1 MVFEWI
7 WNAISSAISNVKNWV
22 EDRLKPVWNAINN
35 AISTAKSYAE
45 GLVNG
50 IRSWVE
56 NAINTVKNWV
66 SGLIDGVK
74 NWVNGLI
81 NSVKSWVDGL
91 INGVRSFAENL
102 FNQAKN
108 FAQMIVNNLQMSFQA
123 FQSRVNEFMNNTTK
137 FIQQLPAKVWEWI
150 VEPLTNWI
158 TQLIE
163 NFVRFIFEQIA
174 DLQMYI
180 YENSIEFTKTTL
192 YENYKQICKQ
202 NNLPYPDREAFIA
215 EMERYKEMGKNL
227 FRGV

>member
-7 WNAISSAISNVKNWV
+7 WNAISSAISSVKNWV
-22 EDRLKPVWNAINN
+22 EDKLKPIWNAISN

-50 IRSWVE
+50 IRRWVD

-81 NSVKSWVDGL
+81 NTVRGWVDGL

-108 FAQMIVNNLQMSFQA
+108 FAQMIVNNFQQAFKA
-123 FQSRVNEFMNNTTK
+123 FQSKVSEFMNNTTK
-137 FIQQLPAKVWEWI
+137 FIQELPGKVWEWI

-158 TQLIE
+158 KQQMENFVKWVLEQIE
-163 NFVRFIFEQIA
+163 NF
-174 DLQMYI
+174 QMYV
-180 YENSIEFTKTTL
+180 YENSIEFIKTTA
-192 YENYKQICKQ
+192 YESFKQICKQ

-215 EMERYKEMGKNL
+215 EVERYKEMGKNL
-227 FRGV
+227 FRGG